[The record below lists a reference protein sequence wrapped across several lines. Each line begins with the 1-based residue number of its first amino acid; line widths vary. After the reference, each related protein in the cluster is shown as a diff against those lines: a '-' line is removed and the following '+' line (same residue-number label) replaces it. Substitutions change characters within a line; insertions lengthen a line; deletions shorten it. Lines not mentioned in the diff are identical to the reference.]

1 MNAPIPPIDFIKHGD
16 AEAALA
22 DVAARL
28 RAGTIV
34 PYLGPGLAEDS
45 KPAAPMNPEALAAFF
60 GTKVALPRRA
70 KGNAWAA
77 AQHIESY
84 KHRSTVTALM
94 SEAFATPVEPTPLH
108 RYLASLPLPM
118 IVDSWY
124 DGAMRAALA
133 GRSDWGEIQ
142 GITRAGIGEDRWY
155 RFYDAAGGEADRS
168 AANGWKTL
176 LYKPHGSV
184 TPAKN
189 FLISD
194 ADYVEVLTEIDIQT
208 PIPDAVKDR
217 RHRAGLCLYR
227 LPLQRSAAAD
237 LCATSHK
244 ALRVVALCDRRARDA
259 LEERSQV
266 LHQPGTDADRDC
278 ARSRGRDIARRSL
291 TRPAGEAL
299 RRRRAAL
306 SEHVPHFPLHHRRP
320 QCSPPSGKPPCL

>member
-1 MNAPIPPIDFIKHGD
+1 MNAPIPPIDFIRHAD
-16 AEAALA
+16 AEASLA

-28 RAGTIV
+28 RAGTII
-34 PYLGPGLAEDS
+34 PYLGPGLAETL

-84 KHRSTVTALM
+84 KHRNTVTTLM

-108 RYLASLPLPM
+108 RYLATLRLPM

-124 DGAMRAALA
+124 DGAMRSALA
-133 GRSDWGEIQ
+133 QRSDWGEIQ

-155 RFYDAAGGEADRS
+155 RFYDAAGAESDRA
-168 AANGWKTL
+168 AANGWATL
-176 LYKPHGSV
+176 LYKPHGSIV
-184 TPAKN
+184 PAKN

-217 RHRAGLCLYR
+217 RTERGFVFIGCRFNDQLLRTYAR
-227 LPLQRSAAAD
+227 QITKRSGAP
-237 LCATSHK
+237 HY
-244 ALRVVALCDRRARDA
+244 VIV
-259 LEERSQV
+259 E
-266 LHQPGTDADRDC
+266 P
-278 ARSRGRDIARRSL
+278 
-291 TRPAGEAL
+291 EAL
-299 RRRRAAL
+299 SRNEIKFFASQGLTPIAIPLDRAIEILLGAA
-306 SEHVPHFPLHHRRP
+306 
-320 QCSPPSGKPPCL
+320 

>member
-1 MNAPIPPIDFIKHGD
+1 MNAPIPPIDFIKHAD

-28 RAGTIV
+28 RAGTVV
-34 PYLGPGLAEDS
+34 PYLGPGLAATS
-45 KPAAPMNPEALAAFF
+45 KPVAPMNPEALAAFF

-108 RYLASLPLPM
+108 HYLASLRLPM

-133 GRSDWGEIQ
+133 QRSDWGEVQ

-155 RFYDAAGGEADRS
+155 RFYDAAGAESDRS
-168 AANGWKTL
+168 LANGWKTL
-176 LYKPHGSV
+176 LYKPHGSIA
-184 TPAKN
+184 PARN

-217 RHRAGLCLYR
+217 RTERGFVFIGCRFNDQLLRTYAR
-227 LPLQRSAAAD
+227 QVTKRSS
-237 LCATSHK
+237 T
-244 ALRVVALCDRRARDA
+244 
-259 LEERSQV
+259 
-266 LHQPGTDADRDC
+266 LHYVIVDP
-278 ARSRGRDIARRSL
+278 
-291 TRPAGEAL
+291 EAL
-299 RRRRAAL
+299 SRNEIKFFISQGLTPIAIPLDRAVELLLRAA
-306 SEHVPHFPLHHRRP
+306 
-320 QCSPPSGKPPCL
+320 